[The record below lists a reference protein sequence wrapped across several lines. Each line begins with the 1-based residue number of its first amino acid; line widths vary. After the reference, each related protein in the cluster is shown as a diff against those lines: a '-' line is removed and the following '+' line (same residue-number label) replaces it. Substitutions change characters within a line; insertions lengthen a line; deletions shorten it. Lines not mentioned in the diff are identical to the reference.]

1 MIHESVASSIG
12 QTPLVFLSRLFPYK
26 NIKVIAKLEFLNPGG
41 SIKDRPARFIIEQ
54 GLQDGS
60 ISRKTHLIESTSG
73 NLGIA
78 LAMLARVHELKFTCV
93 VDPKISTVNLQML
106 KLLGANI
113 EMLDTPDNQ
122 GGYLQSRI
130 KRVQELLKTIPQS
143 YWINQ
148 YANELNWQA
157 HYYGTGAEI
166 VSSLDHP
173 IDCLIIA
180 TSTTGTLLG
189 VSKRLRQEFPN
200 LRVFTVDAVGSVIFG
215 AQPGAREIPGI
226 GASRVPELSSQLE
239 VDEVIYVNDRE
250 SALGCRALLEHE
262 GIFAGGSSGSV
273 IAAIQ
278 KLIPTLPSSYRVLT
292 ILPDRGERYLN
303 SVYNDNWLMQL
314 PTPLTTAKLPGMI
327 TQMV

>member
-12 QTPLVFLSRLFPYK
+12 QTPLVSLSRLFPYK

-113 EMLDTPDNQ
+113 EMVDTPDNQ

-148 YANELNWQA
+148 
-157 HYYGTGAEI
+157 YGTGAEI

-200 LRVFTVDAVGSVIFG
+200 LRVFAVDAVGSVIFG

-303 SVYNDNWLMQL
+303 SVYDDNWLMQL
-314 PTPLTTAKLPGMI
+314 PKPLTTAKLPDMI